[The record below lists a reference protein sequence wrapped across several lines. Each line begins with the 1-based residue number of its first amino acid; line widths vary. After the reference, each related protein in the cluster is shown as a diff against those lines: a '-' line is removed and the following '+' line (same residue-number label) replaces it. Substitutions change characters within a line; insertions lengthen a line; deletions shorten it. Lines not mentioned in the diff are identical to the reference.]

1 MKTKHRL
8 HQKILA
14 GFVAILMCTTLIPP
28 AAFAAGEETSFPYNI
43 TATDGVI
50 TSVSTLE
57 ENAESLKAIKEATV
71 ENKYGI
77 EGDPSGLF
85 GIGKKFGKLH
95 SPFSLTSE
103 NEMVTFTMQAP
114 DLSSDTVLSNFFSMG
129 LSAEY
134 KIAVQNVS
142 EASAPIYFYPVETL
156 DDGTLKATIPV
167 GPEGVNCALVLIDF
181 LNFNWE
187 AASPSSPKY
196 GDPEY
201 TKDSTADLNNATI
214 FENAKGTSVHYTWDY
229 TLGEAVADKME
240 GPRSSLK
247 MNVRLEL
254 PQELTLKPET
264 VKIESETFVLVGEPI
279 SQNDGTWALTLDFK
293 ENPGTGNRVTSEELQ
308 KNILVSFDAELA
320 EDCFENGSEL
330 FVKGDISFAQ
340 YQEAG
345 AKDPLAY
352 YSDTA
357 PLAGK
362 AVATMRSAVT
372 ITPADLTIYEGGD
385 GGYEGVYGDEET
397 ATETKLGSTSLPHP
411 LFEITGPKAAG
422 EDFDPAQVTFRTKP
436 VATEEGQEAVPE
448 KEWRVVSAG
457 GNSDLYYFEPVKD
470 KQDPV
475 RVTYSYFDENG
486 EKVSV
491 TNDAFDPAD
500 FEEGFGTLQID
511 LYPGNNAA
519 DFSNI
524 EAVSGEDVYAVS
536 TNSGTLTVRAVNAE
550 DPSTVTSEIKD
561 AAPAVED
568 VEKGEAVAVAPA
580 NTVYTLNDKDVPL
593 PTDGSANPSLL
604 FDDIIDEIAGQPDT
618 TRTQLLKDAIDKEL
632 GAANGERY
640 TLIKYLDLVD
650 TMNGNAWISS
660 SKGTDIYW
668 RYPEG
673 TDKNTQFKV
682 LHFENLHR
690 DNSDNGMSGFDPEDI
705 ASATIT
711 VVTGVSQ
718 DDNFIKFHVGKGG
731 FSPYALVWTDK
742 AEEPG
747 PGPDPDTPVGPV
759 HPVDPTPEL
768 ERGDHYAYIVGY
780 EDDTIRPQNNITRA
794 EVATIFFRLL
804 TDESR
809 EAYFT
814 TDCDFTDVN
823 GSAWYANTVATLSN
837 AGILAGYPDGS
848 FRPNDPIT
856 RAEFAA
862 IATRFDDLAAADST
876 FTDIDGHWAE
886 DAINAAYGAGWV
898 GGYPDGTFRPNNNI
912 TRAEVMSLVNRVLDR
927 EVDEDGMLDDMF
939 TWIDNEPG
947 TWYYEAVQEAT
958 NSHDYERKDADSLET
973 WTKINDPIDWD
984 KIEAELLN

>member
-1 MKTKHRL
+1 MLKRRFLKQIIASLTAMVMLLSIFPVSAFSSESKT
-8 HQKILA
+8 
-14 GFVAILMCTTLIPP
+14 
-28 AAFAAGEETSFPYNI
+28 
-43 TATDGVI
+43 
-50 TSVSTLE
+50 
-57 ENAESLKAIKEATV
+57 EN
-71 ENKYGI
+71 YGI
-77 EGDPSGLF
+77 EVVDRTDVTIDELDVTEDEQALSGIVKESESHKIGVYGTPPL
-85 GIGKKFGKLH
+85 GIPLNYGKIY
-95 SPFSLTSE
+95 SPFKLSGKADGLVQITMDKPNISE
-103 NEMVTFTMQAP
+103 DNMA
-114 DLSSDTVLSNFFSMG
+114 SSIAKNSG
-129 LSAEY
+129 ERY
-134 KIAVQNVS
+134 KIAVQDAQDTSSAVFFVS
-142 EASAPIYFYPVETL
+142 TEIGDNEKLV
-156 DDGTLKATIPV
+156 ATIPLGESGNV
-167 GPEGVNCALVLIDF
+167 VCAVVQENTQVYKNGEGSDQPPA
-181 LNFNWE
+181 
-187 AASPSSPKY
+187 KY
-196 GDPEY
+196 GEQNEMVAPEIV
-201 TKDSTADLNNATI
+201 L
-214 FENAKGTSVHYTWDY
+214 ENASDSISNHFTWTYEMSDNTAFGNVVYQEINAEIKLDTGRMELDESSIQVTSKAFEKYTVTKESDGTYTI
-229 TLGEAVADKME
+229 TLSSDKD
-240 GPRSSLK
+240 
-247 MNVRLEL
+247 
-254 PQELTLKPET
+254 PQA
-264 VKIESETFVLVGEPI
+264 KIEGLFDPI
-279 SQNDGTWALTLDFK
+279 
-293 ENPGTGNRVTSEELQ
+293 E
-308 KNILVSFDAELA
+308 VSFDASLSPEKFDPEEQLYVLA
-320 EDCFENGSEL
+320 QITIGIDSTSNSMAITETSLLNSK
-330 FVKGDISFAQ
+330 VV
-340 YQEAG
+340 
-345 AKDPLAY
+345 
-352 YSDTA
+352 T
-357 PLAGK
+357 
-362 AVATMRSAVT
+362 TMKSAVT

-422 EDFDPAQVTFRTKP
+422 PDFDPTQVTFRTKP

-448 KEWRVVSAG
+448 KEWKVVSAG
-457 GNSDLYYFEPVKD
+457 ENSDLYYFEPVKEN
-470 KQDPV
+470 QDPV

-486 EKVSV
+486 EKVNV

-524 EAVSGEDVYAVS
+524 EAVRDKDAYAVS

-550 DPSTVTSEIKD
+550 DPSDVTSEIKN
-561 AAPAVED
+561 AAPAVEE

-580 NTVYTLNDKDVPL
+580 DTVYTLNDKDVPL

-604 FDDIIDEIAGQPDT
+604 FDDIIDAIAGQPGT
-618 TRTQLLKDAIDKEL
+618 TRTQLLNDAIDKEL
-632 GAANGERY
+632 GAANGERH

-660 SKGTDIYW
+660 SEGTDIYW

-673 TDKNTQFKV
+673 TDMNTQFKV

-690 DNSDNGMSGFDPEDI
+690 DNSGNGMSGFDPADI
-705 ASATIT
+705 ESATIT
-711 VVTGVSQ
+711 EVTGVSQ
-718 DDNFIKFHVGKGG
+718 DDNFIKFHVDKGG
-731 FSPYALVWTDK
+731 FSPYALVWDV
-742 AEEPG
+742 ADEEDPS

-927 EVDEDGMLDDMF
+927 EVDEDGMLDDML
-939 TWIDNEPG
+939 TWTDNEPG

-958 NSHDYERKDADSLET
+958 NSHDYEREDVDSLET
-973 WTKINDPIDWD
+973 WTQINEPIDWD
-984 KIEAELLN
+984 KVEDDLLNN